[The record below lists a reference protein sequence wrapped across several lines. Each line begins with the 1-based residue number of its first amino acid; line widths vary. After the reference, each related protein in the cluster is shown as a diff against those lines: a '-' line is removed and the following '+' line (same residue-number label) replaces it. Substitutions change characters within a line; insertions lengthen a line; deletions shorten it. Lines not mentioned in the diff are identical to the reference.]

1 MNSEFFNNENNP
13 VLMTML
19 TIKTYLQLIS
29 LKKKTIRPK
38 YYLQI
43 MSCRL
48 LFMKKNSFQLKN
60 NNNNNNNNNKER
72 ILLITY

>member
-1 MNSEFFNNENNP
+1 MNSEFFNNENNL

-48 LFMKKNSFQLKN
+48 LFIWTKKNSFQLKN
-60 NNNNNNNNNKER
+60 NSNNNNKER
-72 ILLITY
+72 ISLITY

>member
-1 MNSEFFNNENNP
+1 MNSEFFNNENNL

-29 LKKKTIRPK
+29 LKRKTIRPK

-48 LFMKKNSFQLKN
+48 LFIWIKKNSFQLKN
-60 NNNNNNNNNKER
+60 NSNNNNKER
-72 ILLITY
+72 ISLITY

>member
-1 MNSEFFNNENNP
+1 MNSEFFNNENNL

-48 LFMKKNSFQLKN
+48 LF
-60 NNNNNNNNNKER
+60 
-72 ILLITY
+72 IWI

>member
-1 MNSEFFNNENNP
+1 MNSELFNNENNL

-48 LFMKKNSFQLKN
+48 LFIWIKKIHFN
-60 NNNNNNNNNKER
+60 
-72 ILLITY
+72 

>member
-1 MNSEFFNNENNP
+1 MNSEFFNNENNL

-48 LFMKKNSFQLKN
+48 LFIWIKKNSFQLK
-60 NNNNNNNNNKER
+60 NNNNNNNNKER